1 MEQRPPAGGLNLLD
15 LRRPPQRR
23 QGFYRASVIVS
34 IVVHGGFLAYL
45 LTYARLPGQQTPRPR
60 LAGVNIEMIGT
71 TPFAA
76 LPRGDREDVTQKA
89 RLPDATPQARLGEEA
104 VEPDAADISA
114 RALANQIIA
123 PLPEDGARMDKPL
136 PLPERFPQR
145 RSETSP
151 AVPGRAPAIA
161 TPRSRAGPGMSVP
174 ARRLARIAPQARLH
188 EPPVADPQS
197 GDVETAPD
205 AIPLPPLKLLAA
217 SNKADPAPGSD
228 EGRAP
233 ALDMGAQGSP
243 VVAVLPKEAGVAM
256 FAARIVEDAQMLPE
270 DRPAAPVQL
279 SPEPS
284 ADGRPVPPS
293 AKRVAKAERGGP
305 ESSEDKSASSSAIA
319 RKALAY
325 RANVRAHLASNR
337 PAGAYG
343 SGRAV
348 VAFGLSPAGGLRS
361 VRIARSSGS
370 PSLDQSVLQS
380 VYRAA
385 PFPKPPAGL
394 KPEQLRFLI
403 PFEFR

>member
-1 MEQRPPAGGLNLLD
+1 MERRPPAGGLNLLD
-15 LRRPPQRR
+15 LRRRPRRR
-23 QGFYRASVIVS
+23 QGFYWASVIVS
-34 IVVHGGFLAYL
+34 IVVHSGFLAYL
-45 LTYARLPGQQTPRPR
+45 LTYARLSAQQTPRPR

-89 RLPDATPQARLGEEA
+89 RLPDATPHARLREEA
-104 VEPDAADISA
+104 VEPDAADFNAS
-114 RALANQIIA
+114 ALAHQITV

-136 PLPERFPQR
+136 LLPEQFPPR

-151 AVPGRAPAIA
+151 AIPGRAPAIA

-174 ARRLARIAPQARLH
+174 ARRLSRIASRARLH
-188 EPPVADPQS
+188 ERPVADPQP

-217 SNKADPAPGSD
+217 SDKADPAPGSD
-228 EGRAP
+228 ESRAP

-243 VVAVLPKEAGVAM
+243 VVALLPKEAGVAM
-256 FAARIVEDAQMLPE
+256 FAARIIEDAQMLPE
-270 DRPAAPVQL
+270 DGPAAPVQL
-279 SPEPS
+279 SPDPS
-284 ADGRPVPPS
+284 ADGRPVPPPER
-293 AKRVAKAERGGP
+293 RVAKGERGDP
-305 ESSEDKSASSSAIA
+305 ESAEDKSASSTAMA
-319 RKALAY
+319 RRARVY

-370 PSLDQSVLQS
+370 PSLDKSVLQS